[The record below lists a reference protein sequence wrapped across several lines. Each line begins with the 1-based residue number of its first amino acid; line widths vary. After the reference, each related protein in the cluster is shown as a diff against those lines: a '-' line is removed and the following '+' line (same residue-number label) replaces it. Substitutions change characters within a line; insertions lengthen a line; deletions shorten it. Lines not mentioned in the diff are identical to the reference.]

1 MQTVK
6 RITALSLCAF
16 LALPGFGQTL
26 WGPQLPTIPQV
37 QPGPIKYTTPEIAA
51 YQSPMFAWF
60 SRNYLPRPVA
70 GLSLADSSRMDRIM
84 RAGNIYLSLR
94 DAIALALEN
103 NLDIENARFNLPQ
116 ARANLLRASAG
127 QILTNVSNSVASGPS
142 SASSSGVLE
151 GTSGFATGGSGSSA
165 SGTQT
170 GVLSGLNVQLAG
182 SAIPALD
189 PAFFVSGTGSHST
202 QPLTSTYLLGTNY
215 LVTTQK
221 AFTYGVQESFLT
233 GTTVTLGKSDTLGYW
248 QNSPNNNLNPST
260 NSSLQLSISQN
271 LLRGF
276 RPSINNREIRI
287 AKNQVRISDLTFE
300 NQVIATVG
308 NVVGLYWDLVN
319 DNDVLKVRQ
328 KALDLNTT
336 LYEDNKRRAE
346 LGAIA
351 PIDIIQ
357 AEAEMKGAQQDVRTA
372 ESVVL
377 QQEAILKNVLTRN
390 GLDNMAIITARIVP
404 TDHFEVPAQEAVRP
418 VQDLI
423 ADAFAKRP
431 DLEQNTIGLED
442 TRISMTGVKDALLPS
457 LSVSLTASNTGLAG
471 QINNLS
477 PAGTPLPNSEFLGGY
492 GTVLDQLFSRKF
504 PNYSASFSL
513 TVPIRNRSAQADL
526 ITQELQY
533 RQAQIQDKQLHNTTK
548 LNVINNQ
555 TALTEARSAYEL
567 AVESR
572 RLQEQTQAAT
582 RRKYELGSATILDV
596 VTVQQTTVTRE
607 LSEVT
612 ALNSY
617 IHARLN
623 LDNALGRILP
633 AYNVSID
640 DARNGVVQRPS
651 DPIPAVLPEPAG
663 SAPGASG
670 GPAGANIVRR

>member
-1 MQTVK
+1 MYIV
-6 RITALSLCAF
+6 RPFAAIALCVLMVFPA
-16 LALPGFGQTL
+16 FGQMQMP
-26 WGPQLPTIPQV
+26 WNGGAQMPTIPQV
-37 QPGPIKYTTPEIAA
+37 TPGPITYQTPEMAG
-51 YQSPMFAWF
+51 YERPMFSWF
-60 SRNYLPRPVA
+60 SRNYLPRSVRNVTW
-70 GLSLADSSRMDRIM
+70 ADSPRMDRLM
-84 RAGNIYLSLR
+84 RAGNVYLSLR

-116 ARANLLRASAG
+116 AYANLLRASAG
-127 QILTNVSNSVASGPS
+127 QILTNVSNSVSSGPS
-142 SASSSGVLE
+142 SASSGVLAGANGFGTG
-151 GTSGFATGGSGSSA
+151 GTSSSA
-165 SGTQT
+165 SGTQS

-189 PAFFVSGTGSHST
+189 PAFFVSGGASHST
-202 QPLTSTYLLGTNY
+202 QPLTSTFVTGTNY
-215 LVTTQK
+215 LITNMQTW
-221 AFTYGVQESFLT
+221 TYGVQEAFIE
-233 GTTVTLGKSDTLGYW
+233 GTTVTLGKSDILGYW

-260 NSSLQLSISQN
+260 NSSLSLSVTQN

-300 NQVIATVG
+300 NQIIATVG

-328 KALDLNTT
+328 KTLDLDTT
-336 LYEDNKRRAE
+336 LYEDNKRRAD

-351 PIDIIQ
+351 PIDIIA

-377 QQEAILKNVLTRN
+377 QQETILKGVLTRN
-390 GLDNMAIITARIVP
+390 GLDNMAIVGARIVP
-404 TDHFEVPAQEAVRP
+404 TDHFEIPAQDAVRP
-418 VQDLI
+418 IQELI

-431 DLEQNTIGLED
+431 DLEQNAIGLED
-442 TRISMTGVKDALLPS
+442 TRIGMTGVKDALLPT
-457 LSVSLTASNTGLAG
+457 LSVSLAASNTGLAG
-471 QINNLS
+471 QMNSLNGS
-477 PAGTPLPNSEFLGGY
+477 LPPNALFLGGY

-504 PNYSASFSL
+504 PNYSASFAL

-555 TALTEARSAYEL
+555 TALTEARGAYEL

-572 RLQEQTQAAT
+572 RLQEQTQTAT
-582 RRKYELGSATILDV
+582 RRKYELGTATILDV
-596 VTVQQTTVTRE
+596 VTVQQTTVARE

-612 ALNSY
+612 ALNTY

-623 LDNALGRILP
+623 LDNAMGRVLD

-640 DARNGVVQRPS
+640 DAKKGVVGREP
-651 DPIPAVLPEPAG
+651 DPIPAVPPSAAASAPAG
-663 SAPGASG
+663 PSGA
-670 GPAGANIVRR
+670 AIVRR

>member
-1 MQTVK
+1 MGVYESP
-6 RITALSLCAF
+6 RLS
-16 LALPGFGQTL
+16 
-26 WGPQLPTIPQV
+26 
-37 QPGPIKYTTPEIAA
+37 
-51 YQSPMFAWF
+51 WF
-60 SRNYLPRPVA
+60 SRNYLPRPV
-70 GLSLADSSRMDRIM
+70 SNVSWADSPRLDRLM

-116 ARANLLRASAG
+116 AESNLLRASAG
-127 QILTNVSNSVASGPS
+127 QILTNVSNSISAGPS
-142 SASSSGVLE
+142 SASSGVLA
-151 GTSGFATGGSGSSA
+151 GANGFGTGGSGGSS

-189 PAFFVSGTGSHST
+189 PTFFLSGSASHST
-202 QPLTSTYLLGTNY
+202 QPVTSLVVTGTNY
-215 LVTTQK
+215 LVTTDQLW
-221 AFTYGVQESFLT
+221 TYGVQQSFLT
-233 GTTVTLGKSDTLGYW
+233 GTTVTLAKSDTLGYW

-260 NSSLQLSISQN
+260 NSTMQLSVTQN

-300 NQVIATVG
+300 SQVIATVG
-308 NVVGLYWDLVN
+308 NVVSLYWDLVN
-319 DNDVLKVRQ
+319 DNDVLRVRQ

-336 LYEDNKRRAE
+336 LYEDNKRRAD

-351 PIDIIQ
+351 PIDIIE

-377 QQEAILKNVLTRN
+377 QQEAILKNVLTRG
-390 GLDNMAIITARIVP
+390 GLDNMAIVSARIVP
-404 TDHFEVPAQEAVRP
+404 TDHFEVPTEEAVRP
-418 VQDLI
+418 VQELI

-431 DLEQNTIGLED
+431 DVEQNTIGLED
-442 TRISMTGVKDALLPS
+442 TRISMTGVKDALLPT
-457 LSVSLTASNTGLAG
+457 LSVSLSASNSGLAG
-471 QINNLS
+471 QFNTLA
-477 PAGTPLPNSEFLGGY
+477 PPGTPPPTAAFLGGY

-572 RLQEQTQAAT
+572 KLQEQTQTAT

-596 VTVQQTTVTRE
+596 VTVQQTTVARE
-607 LSEVT
+607 LSEVNAMNT
-612 ALNSY
+612 Y

-623 LDNALGRILP
+623 LENALGRVLE
-633 AYNVSID
+633 AYDVSIT
-640 DARNGVVQRPS
+640 DAKTGTVGREP
-651 DPIPAVLPEPAG
+651 DLIPPAPPAAAAPAG
-663 SAPGASG
+663 PSGA
-670 GPAGANIVRR
+670 AILRR

>member
-1 MQTVK
+1 MSIV
-6 RITALSLCAF
+6 RPFAAIALCA
-16 LALPGFGQTL
+16 LMAAPGFGQTA
-26 WGPQLPTIPQV
+26 WGPQYPAIPQV
-37 QPGPIKYTTPEIAA
+37 QPGPIATETPEMGV
-51 YQSPMFAWF
+51 YPTPRMSWF
-60 SRNYLPRPVA
+60 SRNYLPRPV
-70 GLSLADSSRMDRIM
+70 SNITWADSPRLDHLM

-116 ARANLLRASAG
+116 AEANLLRASAG
-127 QILTNVSNSVASGPS
+127 QILTNVSNSVSSGPS
-142 SASSSGVLE
+142 SASSGVLAGSNGFGTG
-151 GTSGFATGGSGSSA
+151 GTSSSA

-189 PAFFVSGTGSHST
+189 PAFYISGGASHST
-202 QPLTSTYLLGTNY
+202 QPLTSTFVTGTNY
-215 LVTTQK
+215 LITNDQLW
-221 AFTYGVQESFLT
+221 TYGVQQSFLT
-233 GTTVTLGKSDTLGYW
+233 GTTVSLGKSDILGYW

-260 NSSLQLSISQN
+260 NSTLQLSVTQN

-300 NQVIATVG
+300 NQIIATVT

-319 DNDVLKVRQ
+319 DTDVLKVRQ

-351 PIDIIQ
+351 PIDIIE

-377 QQEAILKNVLTRN
+377 QQETILKGVLTRN
-390 GLDNMAIITARIVP
+390 GLDNMAIVSARIVP
-404 TDHFEVPAQEAVRP
+404 TDHFEIPGQEAVRP

-442 TRISMTGVKDALLPS
+442 TRISMTGVKDALLPT
-457 LSVSLTASNTGLAG
+457 LSVSLAASNTGLAG
-471 QINNLS
+471 QSN
-477 PAGTPLPNSEFLGGY
+477 TLPGAAPPNGLFLGGY

-504 PNYSASFSL
+504 PNYSASFAL

-555 TALTEARSAYEL
+555 TALREARGAYEL

-572 RLQEQTQAAT
+572 KLQEQTQTAT

-607 LSEVT
+607 LSEVNAMNT
-612 ALNSY
+612 Y

-623 LDNALGRILP
+623 LDNAMGHILD
-633 AYNVSID
+633 AYNVSIG
-640 DARNGVVQRPS
+640 DAKKGVVGREP
-651 DPIPAVLPEPAG
+651 DLIPPTPAAAVAPPPPAG
-663 SAPGASG
+663 PSGA
-670 GPAGANIVRR
+670 AIVRR

>member
-1 MQTVK
+1 MSIVK
-6 RITALSLCAF
+6 PFAAIALCMLMV
-16 LALPGFGQTL
+16 LPGFGQTQMP
-26 WGPQLPTIPQV
+26 WSGGAQMPAIPQV
-37 QPGPIKYTTPEIAA
+37 QPGPIA
-51 YQSPMFAWF
+51 YQTQEMSSYERPMFSWF
-60 SRNYLPRPVA
+60 SRNYVPRPVRNV
-70 GLSLADSSRMDRIM
+70 SFVDSPRLDRLM
-84 RAGNIYLSLR
+84 RAGNLYLSLR

-116 ARANLLRASAG
+116 AEANLLRASAG
-127 QILTNVSNSVASGPS
+127 QILTNVSNSVSSGPS
-142 SASSSGVLE
+142 SASSGVLA
-151 GTSGFATGGSGSSA
+151 GANGFGTGGSSSSA
-165 SGTQT
+165 SGTQS

-189 PAFFVSGTGSHST
+189 PAFFVSGSASHAT
-202 QPLTSTYLLGTNY
+202 QPLTSTFVTGTNY
-215 LVTTQK
+215 LVTTDQLW
-221 AFTYGVQESFLT
+221 TYGVQQAFLT
-233 GTTVTLGKSDTLGYW
+233 GTTVTLGKADTLGYW

-260 NSSLQLSISQN
+260 NSTLQLSVTQN

-300 NQVIATVG
+300 NQVIATVV

-328 KALDLNTT
+328 KTLDLDTT
-336 LYEDNKRRAE
+336 LYEDNKRRAD

-372 ESVVL
+372 ESTVL
-377 QQEAILKNVLTRN
+377 QQETILKGVLTRN
-390 GLDNMAIITARIVP
+390 GLDNMAIIGARIVP
-404 TDHFEVPAQEAVRP
+404 TDHFEVPAQEPVRP

-431 DLEQNTIGLED
+431 DLEQNSIGLED

-457 LSVSLTASNTGLAG
+457 LSVSLSASNTGLAG
-471 QINNLS
+471 QTNIYS
-477 PAGTPLPNSEFLGGY
+477 PPGTPPPNSEFLGGY
-492 GTVLDQLFSRKF
+492 GTVLNQLFSRKY

-555 TALTEARSAYEL
+555 TSLTEARGAYEL
-567 AVESR
+567 AIEAR
-572 RLQEQTQAAT
+572 RLQEQTQTAT
-582 RRKYELGSATILDV
+582 RRKYELGTATILDV
-596 VTVQQTTVTRE
+596 VTVQQTTVARE
-607 LSEVT
+607 LSEVN
-612 ALNSY
+612 ALNTY
-617 IHARLN
+617 IHARIN
-623 LDNALGRILP
+623 LDNALGRVLET
-633 AYNVSID
+633 YNVSVD
-640 DARNGVVQRPS
+640 DAKKGVVGREP
-651 DPIPAVLPEPAG
+651 DPIPAVLPSAAVPAG
-663 SAPGASG
+663 PSGA
-670 GPAGANIVRR
+670 AVVRR

>member
-1 MQTVK
+1 MSTV
-6 RITALSLCAF
+6 RPFAAIALCALVVF
-16 LALPGFGQTL
+16 PGFGQTA
-26 WGPQLPTIPQV
+26 WGPQYPSVPQV
-37 QPGPIKYTTPEIAA
+37 QPGPVSYQTPEMGVYA
-51 YQSPMFAWF
+51 SPRLSWF
-60 SRNYLPRPVA
+60 SRNYLPRPV
-70 GLSLADSSRMDRIM
+70 SNVSWVDSPRLDRLM

-116 ARANLLRASAG
+116 AESNLLRASAG
-127 QILTNVSNSVASGPS
+127 QILTNVSNSVSAGPS
-142 SASSSGVLE
+142 SASSGGVLA
-151 GTSGFATGGSGSSA
+151 GANGFGTGGGGGSA

-189 PAFFVSGTGSHST
+189 PAFFLSGSASHST
-202 QPLTSTYLLGTNY
+202 QPLTSTFVTGTNY
-215 LVTTQK
+215 LVTTDQLW
-221 AFTYGVQESFLT
+221 TYGLQQSFLT
-233 GTTVTLGKSDTLGYW
+233 GTQVTLAKSDTLGYK

-260 NSSLQLSISQN
+260 NSTMQISVTQP

-308 NVVGLYWDLVN
+308 NVVSLYWDLVN
-319 DNDVLKVRQ
+319 DNDVLRVRQ

-336 LYEDNKRRAE
+336 LYEDNKRRAD

-377 QQEAILKNVLTRN
+377 QQEAILKNVLTRG
-390 GLDNMAIITARIVP
+390 GLDNMAIVSARIVP
-404 TDHFEVPAQEAVRP
+404 ADHFEVPTQEAVRP
-418 VQDLI
+418 VQELI
-423 ADAFAKRP
+423 SDAFAKRP

-457 LSVSLTASNTGLAG
+457 LSVSLSASNTGLAG
-471 QINNLS
+471 QFNTLA
-477 PAGTPLPNSEFLGGY
+477 PLGTAAPGSLFLGGY

-572 RLQEQTQAAT
+572 KLQEQTQTAT

-596 VTVQQTTVTRE
+596 VTVQQTTVARE
-607 LSEVT
+607 LSEVNAMNT
-612 ALNSY
+612 Y

-623 LDNALGRILP
+623 LENALGRVLD
-633 AYNVSID
+633 AYDVSIA
-640 DARNGVVQRPS
+640 DARKGVIGREP
-651 DPIPAVLPEPAG
+651 DPIPPSPPAAAPAG
-663 SAPGASG
+663 PSGA
-670 GPAGANIVRR
+670 AIIRR

>member
-1 MQTVK
+1 
-6 RITALSLCAF
+6 
-16 LALPGFGQTL
+16 
-26 WGPQLPTIPQV
+26 
-37 QPGPIKYTTPEIAA
+37 
-51 YQSPMFAWF
+51 MFSWF
-60 SRNYLPRPVA
+60 SRNYLPRPVPNV
-70 GLSLADSSRMDRIM
+70 SWVDSPRLDNIM

-116 ARANLLRASAG
+116 AESNLLRASAG
-127 QILTNVSNSVASGPS
+127 QILTNVSNTVSSGPS
-142 SASSSGVLE
+142 SASSGVLA
-151 GTSGFATGGSGSSA
+151 GAGGFGTGGSGSSA

-189 PAFFVSGTGSHST
+189 PAFFLSGAASHST
-202 QPLTSTYLLGTNY
+202 QPLTSTFVTGTNY
-215 LVTTQK
+215 LVTTDQLW
-221 AFTYGVQESFLT
+221 TYGVQQSFLT

-260 NSSLQLSISQN
+260 NSTLQLSVTQN

-276 RPSINNREIRI
+276 RPSINNRVIRV

-300 NQVIATVG
+300 NQVIATVA

-328 KALDLNTT
+328 KTLDLDTT

-372 ESVVL
+372 ESTVL
-377 QQEAILKNVLTRN
+377 QQETILKSALTRN
-390 GLDNMAIITARIVP
+390 GLDNMAIIGARIVP
-404 TDHFEVPAQEAVRP
+404 TDHYEVPAQEAVRP
-418 VQDLI
+418 IQDLI

-431 DLEQNTIGLED
+431 DLEQNSIGLED
-442 TRISMTGVKDALLPS
+442 TRISMIGVKDALLPT
-457 LSVSLTASNTGLAG
+457 LSVSLSASNTGLAG
-471 QINNLS
+471 QFNTLS
-477 PAGTPLPNSEFLGGY
+477 PPGTAPPGSQFLGGY

-555 TALTEARSAYEL
+555 TALMEARGAYAL
-567 AVESR
+567 AIESR
-572 RLQEQTQAAT
+572 RLQEQTQTAT
-582 RRKYELGSATILDV
+582 RRKYELGTATILDV

-607 LSEVT
+607 LSEVN
-612 ALNSY
+612 ALNTY

-623 LDNALGRILP
+623 LDNAMGRILDT
-633 AYNVSID
+633 YNVSIG
-640 DARNGVVQRPS
+640 DAKKGVVGREP
-651 DPIPAVLPEPAG
+651 DLIPAIPPSAVAPA
-663 SAPGASG
+663 APSGA
-670 GPAGANIVRR
+670 AIVRR

>member
-1 MQTVK
+1 MSIV
-6 RITALSLCAF
+6 RPYAAIALCA
-16 LALPGFGQTL
+16 LIVLPGFGQTA
-26 WGPQLPTIPQV
+26 WGPQFPSVPPV
-37 QPGPIKYTTPEIAA
+37 QPGPVAYRTPDMAG
-51 YQSPMFAWF
+51 YQQPRMSWF
-60 SRNYLPRPVA
+60 SRNYLPRPVQNITW
-70 GLSLADSSRMDRIM
+70 ADSARLDKLM

-94 DAIALALEN
+94 DAISLALEN
-103 NLDIENARFNLPQ
+103 NLDLENARFNLPQ
-116 ARANLLRASAG
+116 AESNLLRASAG
-127 QILTNVSNSVASGPS
+127 QILTNVSNSIAGGPS
-142 SASSSGVLE
+142 SASSTGVLA
-151 GTSGFATGGSGSSA
+151 GAGGFGTGGSGGSA

-182 SAIPALD
+182 SAIPNLD
-189 PAFFVSGTGSHST
+189 PAFYVSGGGSHST
-202 QPLTSTYLLGTNY
+202 QPLTSTFVTGTNY
-215 LVTTQK
+215 LVTTQQNW
-221 AFTYGVQESFLT
+221 TYGVQQSFLT
-233 GTTVTLGKSDTLGYW
+233 GTQVSLGKSDTLGYW
-248 QNSPNNNLNPST
+248 QNSPNNNMNPST
-260 NSSLQLSISQN
+260 NSSLQLSVTQQ

-287 AKNQVRISDLTFE
+287 AKNQVRISDLTFQ

-319 DNDVLKVRQ
+319 DTDVLKVRQ

-336 LYEDNKRRAE
+336 LYEDNKRRAD

-377 QQEAILKNVLTRN
+377 QQETILKNVLTRN
-390 GLDNMAIITARIVP
+390 GLDNMAIVGARIVP
-404 TDHFEVPAQEAVRP
+404 TDHFEVPTQDAVRP

-431 DLEQNTIGLED
+431 DLEQNAIGLED
-442 TRISMTGVKDALLPS
+442 TRIGMTGVKDALLPS
-457 LSVSLTASNTGLAG
+457 LSVSLSASNTGLAG
-471 QINNLS
+471 QANTLS
-477 PAGTPLPNSEFLGGY
+477 PPGTALPNSLFLGGY

-504 PNYSASFSL
+504 PNYAASFAL
-513 TVPIRNRSAQADL
+513 TIPIRNRSAQADL

-555 TALTEARSAYEL
+555 TALSEARGAYEL

-572 RLQEQTQAAT
+572 KLQEQTQTAT

-607 LSEVT
+607 LSEVN
-612 ALNSY
+612 ALNTY

-623 LDNALGRILP
+623 LDNALGQVLD
-633 AYNVSID
+633 AYSVSID
-640 DARNGVVQRPS
+640 DAKKGVVGREPDIIPVVAPS
-651 DPIPAVLPEPAG
+651 AAAPAG
-663 SAPGASG
+663 GA
-670 GPAGANIVRR
+670 AIVRR

>member
-1 MQTVK
+1 MVFP
-6 RITALSLCAF
+6 A
-16 LALPGFGQTL
+16 FGQMQMP
-26 WGPQLPTIPQV
+26 WSGGAQMPTIPQV
-37 QPGPIKYTTPEIAA
+37 QPGPITYQTPEMAG
-51 YQSPMFAWF
+51 YERPMFSWF
-60 SRNYLPRPVA
+60 SRNYLPRSVRNVTW
-70 GLSLADSSRMDRIM
+70 ADSPRMDRLM
-84 RAGNIYLSLR
+84 RAGNVYLSLR
-94 DAIALALEN
+94 DAIALTLEN

-116 ARANLLRASAG
+116 AEANLLRASAG
-127 QILTNVSNSVASGPS
+127 QILTNVSNSISSGPS
-142 SASSSGVLE
+142 SAASGVLA
-151 GTSGFATGGSGSSA
+151 GANGFGTGGTGGSA

-189 PAFFVSGTGSHST
+189 PTFYVSGGASHAT
-202 QPLTSTYLLGTNY
+202 QPLTSTFVTGTNY
-215 LVTTQK
+215 LITNLQNW
-221 AFTYGVQESFLT
+221 TYGLQESFLT
-233 GTTVTLGKSDTLGYW
+233 GTTVSLGKSDVLGYW

-260 NSSLQLSISQN
+260 NSTLQLSVTQN

-300 NQVIATVG
+300 NQIIATVA

-328 KALDLNTT
+328 KTLGLDTT

-357 AEAEMKGAQQDVRTA
+357 AEAEMKGAQQDVHTA

-377 QQEAILKNVLTRN
+377 QQETILKGVLTRN
-390 GLDNMAIITARIVP
+390 GLDNMAIVGARIVP
-404 TDHFEVPAQEAVRP
+404 TDHFEIPAQEAVRP
-418 VQDLI
+418 IQELI

-431 DLEQNTIGLED
+431 DLEQNSIGLED
-442 TRISMTGVKDALLPS
+442 TRIGMTGVKDALLPS
-457 LSVSLTASNTGLAG
+457 LSVSLSASNTGLAG
-471 QINNLS
+471 QTNSLN
-477 PAGTPLPNSEFLGGY
+477 GGLPPNALFLGGY

-504 PNYSASFSL
+504 PNYAASFAL

-526 ITQELQY
+526 ISQELQY

-555 TALTEARSAYEL
+555 TALTEARGAYEL
-567 AVESR
+567 AIESR
-572 RLQEQTQAAT
+572 RLQEQTQTAT
-582 RRKYELGSATILDV
+582 RRKYELGTATILDV
-596 VTVQQTTVTRE
+596 VTVQQTTVARE
-607 LSEVT
+607 LSEVN
-612 ALNSY
+612 ALNTY

-623 LDNALGRILP
+623 LDNAMGRVLD

-640 DARNGVVQRPS
+640 DAKKGVVGREP
-651 DPIPAVLPEPAG
+651 DPIPAVPPIAAAPAG
-663 SAPGASG
+663 PSGA
-670 GPAGANIVRR
+670 AIVRR